1 MRVYSLRVVMRHPS
15 RSIWFVRS
23 SAELVTQ
30 MLARAPFDHG
40 HGADITYCYIRALS
54 MRVQE
59 LKALS
64 LGGDE
69 HAWVRRGQRRRER
82 ARVRG
87 LRRYMMVLRSTGATL
102 NHELIS
108 GLIWIG

>member
-1 MRVYSLRVVMRHPS
+1 
-15 RSIWFVRS
+15 
-23 SAELVTQ
+23 VTQ